1 MIAAADPF
9 SLVRSDL
16 AAAVGSVGFA
26 AGSVVAV
33 GPFVVVD
40 SAAIVFA
47 AAGPDFVV
55 AADPVCSA
63 GSVCSFAAEKGKGR
77 VVVVALSCFLTPRSS
92 F

>member
-1 MIAAADPF
+1 MI
-9 SLVRSDL
+9 

-26 AGSVVAV
+26 AGPVVAV

-47 AAGPDFVV
+47 AAGPGFVV
-55 AADPVCSA
+55 AADLVCSA

-77 VVVVALSCFLTPRSS
+77 VVVVVALSCFLTPRSS